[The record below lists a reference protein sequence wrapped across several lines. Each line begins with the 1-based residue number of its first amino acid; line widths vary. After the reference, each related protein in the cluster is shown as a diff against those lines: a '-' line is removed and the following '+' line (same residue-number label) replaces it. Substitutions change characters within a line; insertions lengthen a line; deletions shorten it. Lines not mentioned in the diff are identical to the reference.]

1 MTEVTRI
8 LERVEHGDAKAAEE
22 LLPLVYE
29 QLRQL
34 AAHKMANKA
43 PGHTLQPTALVH
55 EAWLRL
61 AGRDAPQQWNSRGH
75 FFSAA
80 AEAMRRILIER
91 ARAEDRLRR
100 GGGERPLN
108 LDEVSVAVETAPE
121 ELLLVDEAL
130 DKLEA
135 QDPDKA
141 RLVKL
146 RFFSGLTN
154 EEAAASL
161 GISPTTAKRYW
172 TFARAWLYSEIT
184 SAIQDSALPQRP
196 GETPG
201 AF

>member
-8 LERVEHGDAKAAEE
+8 LERVEDGDAKAAEQ
-22 LLPLVYE
+22 LLPLVYD

-34 AAHKMANKA
+34 AAHKMANEA

-55 EAWLRL
+55 EAWLWL
-61 AGRDAPQQWNSRGH
+61 AGSDAPQQWNSRGH

-91 ARAEDRLRR
+91 ARAKARLRR
-100 GGGERPLN
+100 GGGQRPLN
-108 LDEVSVAVETAPE
+108 LDEVTVGAETAPE

-154 EEAAASL
+154 EEAAMSL

-184 SAIQDSALPQRP
+184 SAILDSAPLQRP
-196 GETPG
+196 AETPG
-201 AF
+201 VF

>member
-1 MTEVTRI
+1 
-8 LERVEHGDAKAAEE
+8 
-22 LLPLVYE
+22 
-29 QLRQL
+29 
-34 AAHKMANKA
+34 MANEA
-43 PGHTLQPTALVH
+43 PGHTLQPTARVH

-61 AGRDAPQQWNSRGH
+61 AGRDAAQQWNSRGH

-91 ARAEDRLRR
+91 ARDKARLRR

-108 LDEVSVAVETAPE
+108 LYAVTVAVETAPE
-121 ELLLVDEAL
+121 ELMLVDEAL

-135 QDPDKA
+135 QDPDKV

-146 RFFSGLTN
+146 RFFTGLTN
-154 EEAAASL
+154 EAAAASL

-184 SAIQDSALPQRP
+184 CTIN
-196 GETPG
+196 
-201 AF
+201 